1 MKKYFI
7 LICCM
12 LIMLGLSGCTI
23 YLKDSSEG
31 LNHVKEVQIAKEES
45 YDEVVVNL
53 EMGVGDLKVIGGGD
67 DALYG
72 HFEYTSKNWEPN
84 IEEKTIGSKKNITI
98 KQPSVSI
105 SNLSNET
112 YKWNITAVKDLPL
125 TFKLDSGVGR
135 SEIDLQN
142 TKLEELDIKMG
153 VGEVILDLS
162 DKYENDV
169 DVNIQGGI
177 GSLVVKLP
185 KDMGVK
191 ADVSGGIKSIKA
203 NDFIIKDDMLQ
214 NEAYDKNSKN
224 INIKIEAG
232 IGNIVLEIEE

>member
-1 MKKYFI
+1 MKKHFI

-12 LIMLGLSGCTI
+12 VMIFSLSGCTV

-31 LNHVKEVQIAKEES
+31 LNNVKEVQIAKEENC
-45 YDEVVVNL
+45 DEVVVNL
-53 EMGVGDLKVIGGGD
+53 EMGVGDLKVIGGGE

-84 IEEKTIGSKKNITI
+84 IEEKLIGSKKTINI

-112 YKWNITAVKDLPL
+112 YKWNITTIKDLPL

-135 SEIDLQN
+135 SEIDLQD
-142 TKLEELDIKMG
+142 TKLEKLDIKMG

-162 DKYENDV
+162 EKYEDDV
-169 DVNIQGGI
+169 DVKIQGGI

-203 NDFIIKDDMLQ
+203 DDFIIKDDILQ
-214 NEAYDKNSKN
+214 NEAYDRNLKN
-224 INIKIEAG
+224 INIQIEAG